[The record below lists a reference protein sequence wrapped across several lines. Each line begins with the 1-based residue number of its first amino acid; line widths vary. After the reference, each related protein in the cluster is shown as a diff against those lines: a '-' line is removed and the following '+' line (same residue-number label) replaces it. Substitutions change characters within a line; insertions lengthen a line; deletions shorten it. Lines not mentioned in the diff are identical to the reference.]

1 MNELLPLRT
10 TNRPFRFRPGLAIRQ
25 HGQNER
31 LGESIR
37 PGWWPHNDEPTF
49 ATGPPAIGANLR
61 FSENLVEEYCLLNW
75 KSITTNCVITS
86 EGALESY
93 SEIDGL
99 LKPDMTA
106 AIRLVSLK
114 SYFRVSPLS
123 SSKLI
128 CSGV

>member
-1 MNELLPLRT
+1 MV
-10 TNRPFRFRPGLAIRQ
+10 AS
-25 HGQNER
+25 H
-31 LGESIR
+31 
-37 PGWWPHNDEPTF
+37 DEPTF

-61 FSENLVEEYCLLNW
+61 FSENLVEEFYLLNW

-106 AIRLVSLK
+106 AIRLAA
-114 SYFRVSPLS
+114 
-123 SSKLI
+123 
-128 CSGV
+128 